1 MGSVTTVPAVL
12 RLVPLGNRS
21 EVPVAATRSS
31 PAAAIDDDRW
41 QVVEARMREL
51 GNRPDALIE
60 ALHSVQETYGHIDEQ
75 ALQRLSERLRVPPST
90 VFGVATFYHYFRLR
104 PKGERSA
111 VVCTGTACYI
121 DGANELL
128 EAAKA
133 ELHVTP
139 DETIP
144 DGRLTLFTARC
155 IGACSLAPAV
165 IVDGKVIGRVS
176 ATDFVREV
184 ST

>member
-90 VFGVATFYHYFRLR
+90 VFGWPPSTTTSGSGPRASTAPSCAPARPATSTV
-104 PKGERSA
+104 P
-111 VVCTGTACYI
+111 
-121 DGANELL
+121 NELL
-128 EAAKA
+128 DAVGRA
-133 ELHVTP
+133 HVTP
-139 DETIP
+139 DETTP
-144 DGRLTLFTARC
+144 DGRLSLFTARC
-155 IGACSLAPAV
+155 IGACSLAPAA
-165 IVDGKVIGRVS
+165 IVDGEVIGRVS

-184 ST
+184 SR